1 MAIAD
6 VKIYAGPTEGWVSL
20 AGPQGAPGQAASI
33 TVGNTTTGP
42 EGSDAD
48 VVNSGTAN
56 AAVLDFTIP
65 RGDKGDAGQDGD
77 AATISVGQVNT
88 ATLPAGQTATVTIQ
102 NSGNANAAT
111 FDFEFDIP
119 QGAKGADGTGVTI
132 TGNINY
138 IGPPVSPDSDGA
150 VQGDMI
156 IDSNGDGWVFDG
168 SAWTNVGP
176 IRGPEGPDG
185 QAATV
190 AATATAVSVADTAP
204 ATANVTNL
212 GTTHAANFKFDFEIP
227 QGADGAPGR
236 DGDPG
241 DPGENA
247 EVYMQQTQP
256 TAKGVGALWIQT
268 V

>member
-1 MAIAD
+1 MAVAD
-6 VKIYAGPTEGWVSL
+6 VKIYAGPAEGWVSL
-20 AGPQGAPGQAASI
+20 AGPKGQPGQAASI

-77 AATISVGQVNT
+77 AATISVGTVDT
-88 ATLPAGQTATVTIQ
+88 ATLPAGQQATVTIQ
-102 NSGNANAAT
+102 NSGNSAAAT

-119 QGAKGADGTGVTI
+119 QGPKGADGTGVTI
-132 TGNINY
+132 TGSINY
-138 IGPPVSPDSDGA
+138 VGPPVAPDSDGA

-156 IDSNGDGWVFDG
+156 IDDNGDGWVYDG
-168 SAWTNVGP
+168 ANWTNVGP

-227 QGADGAPGR
+227 KGADGAKGADGTPGA
-236 DGDPG
+236 DGD
-241 DPGENA
+241 NA

-256 TAKGVGALWIQT
+256 TAKDVGALWIQT

>member
-6 VKIYAGPTEGWVSL
+6 VKIYAGPVEGWVSL
-20 AGPQGAPGQAASI
+20 AGPQGQPGQAASI

-48 VVNSGTAN
+48 VVNSGTSN

-77 AATISVGQVNT
+77 AATISVGQVDT
-88 ATLPAGQTATVTIQ
+88 QTLPAGQQATVTIQ
-102 NSGNANAAT
+102 NSGNSAAAT

-132 TGNINY
+132 TGSINY

-156 IDSNGDGWVFDG
+156 IDSNGDGWVYDG
-168 SAWTNVGP
+168 SSWTNVGP
-176 IRGPEGPDG
+176 IRGPEGPAG

-227 QGADGAPGR
+227 KGADGEKGA

-241 DPGENA
+241 DPGENF
-247 EVYMQQTQP
+247 EVYMQQAQP
-256 TAKGVGALWIQT
+256 TAKNVGAMWIQT

>member
-20 AGPQGAPGQAASI
+20 AGPQGQPGQAASI

-48 VVNSGTAN
+48 VTNSGTSN

-65 RGDKGDAGQDGD
+65 RGDTGSPGQDGS
-77 AATISVGQVNT
+77 AATISVGQVDT
-88 ATLPAGQTATVTIQ
+88 VTLPAGQTATVTIQ
-102 NSGNANAAT
+102 NSGNSTAAT

-132 TGNINY
+132 TGSINY
-138 IGPPVSPDSDGA
+138 VGPPISPDSDGA
-150 VQGDMI
+150 AQGDMI
-156 IDSNGDGWVFDG
+156 IDSNGDGWVYDG
-168 SAWTNVGP
+168 SGWTNVGP
-176 IRGPEGPDG
+176 IRGPEGPAG

-190 AATATAVSVADTAP
+190 AATATAVDVAHGQP

-227 QGADGAPGR
+227 AGEKGDTGQNGADGK
-236 DGDPG
+236 DGD
-241 DPGENA
+241 NA
-247 EVYMQQTQP
+247 EVYMQQSQP
-256 TAKGVGALWIQT
+256 TAQGIGALWIQT